1 MAEYFRDVNE
11 QAVPLFID
19 NIFRFAQTESE
30 VSAFFLAGRMPMK
43 TASSAVKQASK
54 QASKP
59 WVINWFFPAG
69 QVSIGKN
76 SRSITSIQAHLRM
89 I

>member
-19 NIFRFAQTESE
+19 NIFRFAQNRSRNQKSLLSFWQVECRFIMKADE
-30 VSAFFLAGRMPMK
+30 NRMK
-43 TASSAVKQASK
+43 AV
-54 QASKP
+54 KP

-69 QVSIGKN
+69 QERIPD
-76 SRSITSIQAHLRM
+76 Q
-89 I
+89 

>member
-1 MAEYFRDVNE
+1 MSTSKLYLYSLTTSSASPKI
-11 QAVPLFID
+11 A
-19 NIFRFAQTESE
+19 ESE
-30 VSAFFLAGRMPMK
+30 VSAFFLAGRMP
-43 TASSAVKQASK
+43 ADENRFFGRQASRGL
-54 QASKP
+54 STGSSR
-59 WVINWFFPAG
+59 PAL